1 MDLTNMPIFKKLN
14 DELNTTKD
22 IIINKETTAI
32 ECVVNYLNRNISRSE
47 NFTFT
52 AFENRTSK
60 FVNCDREFFQIGIAI
75 DRIPE
80 AVKKSSY
87 KIENNTT
94 IYYLDLGL
102 DTRNHTFK
110 LEHRLNND
118 IWHNFLEFNIEVFE
132 FEKSIFKINEM
143 VYTNLEA
150 IKDIISEIFTDEYY
164 EAKSQLSLKIS
175 KVRDFTDRLEMHM
188 GENTFHCVEN
198 TIVSE
203 MSNRPS
209 SGILI
214 KDQSYYGYNC
224 IRFKYTNNGLRNING
239 RSVLFNN
246 SSDVKHSI
254 MYRNKNILNKNI
266 LKKN

>member
-1 MDLTNMPIFKKLN
+1 MNLENMPAFKELN
-14 DELNTTKD
+14 DELNAVKD
-22 IIINKETTAI
+22 IIINKETMLI
-32 ECVVNYLNRNISRSE
+32 ERLVHYLNRNMACSE
-47 NFTFT
+47 NFTFY

-60 FVNCDREFFQIGIAI
+60 FVDCERKFFQIGIAI

-102 DTRNHTFK
+102 YTRNHTFK

-175 KVRDFTDRLEMHM
+175 KVKNFTDRLEIHM
-188 GENTFHCVEN
+188 SENTFHCVEN

-203 MSNRPS
+203 MSNRPNN
-209 SGILI
+209 GILI
-214 KDQSYYGYNC
+214 TDYYGYNRL
-224 IRFKYTNNGLRNING
+224 RFKYSNNGIRNIN
-239 RSVLFNN
+239 RRNYKFSN
-246 SSDVKHSI
+246 SSDVEHFI
-254 MYRNKNILNKNI
+254 MYSDRNI
-266 LKKN
+266 LKKKLK